1 MGSGKI
7 SWMNF
12 HGLRQVQH
20 RLNNFLGEL
29 VTMMGRSERAHW
41 ATMYIRGLLLDG
53 DRKSIQPM
61 AQRIGGDLESMQQF
75 VSDSPWDVALV
86 QEQLCV
92 KLKRDFPAPET
103 WIIDE
108 VSFPKAGKESVGV
121 AWQYCGALGKKAN
134 CQVAVSLHAAT
145 QEFSVPVDW
154 RLYLPKEWTNDRGR
168 CDKAKVPKEVVHQ
181 TKNQLALELVKD
193 ARDWGLP
200 LAPVV
205 ADSAYGNDYAF
216 REGLR
221 EEGLSYVVAVEPNS
235 KAWTSDP
242 AQEPLNKL
250 SAQEA
255 LLQSQTLEQIARA
268 LPTSAW
274 EKVSWRPG
282 TKGPLVSR
290 FSRVGV
296 WASHGMA
303 TTHRHT
309 IRPQEWLLIEWPEGE
324 DAPTGYW
331 LGWFPPKEDNPTP
344 SPPTLEDLVRIAKS
358 RWRVEQDYREM
369 KGELGL
375 DHFEGRNWRGF
386 HHHVTLV
393 SIAFAFLRSEQMR
406 SKRPRRKRRLSP
418 VSALD

>member
-1 MGSGKI
+1 
-7 SWMNF
+7 MNF

-92 KLKRDFPAPET
+92 KLKRDFPVPET

-255 LLQSQTLEQIARA
+255 LLQWSKLPGRFPPRHGKRFPGVPVPRGPWCRA
-268 LPTSAW
+268 LAGWGCGPPMEWPPPIATRSAP
-274 EKVSWRPG
+274 KSGFSSSGR
-282 TKGPLVSR
+282 KGRMPRLAT
-290 FSRVGV
+290 G
-296 WASHGMA
+296 WAGSLPRR
-303 TTHRHT
+303 TTQPHRHPRWK
-309 IRPQEWLLIEWPEGE
+309 ILSGSPRAAG
-324 DAPTGYW
+324 
-331 LGWFPPKEDNPTP
+331 GWNRT
-344 SPPTLEDLVRIAKS
+344 TVR
-358 RWRVEQDYREM
+358 
-369 KGELGL
+369 
-375 DHFEGRNWRGF
+375 
-386 HHHVTLV
+386 
-393 SIAFAFLRSEQMR
+393 
-406 SKRPRRKRRLSP
+406 
-418 VSALD
+418 